1 MSYFSQILHNL
12 MLISALAGWAI
23 AQILKGLLI
32 LIREKRLSLERFL
45 GSGGMP
51 SSHSATV
58 SALTTAAAM
67 QYGLSSG
74 IFAVSAVMS
83 IIVIYDARG
92 VRREAGRHGQV
103 LNELLEFLQA
113 PFQQKKSF
121 DELVGHTPLE
131 VFVGILVGVAVCL
144 GLSRVV

>member
-1 MSYFSQILHNL
+1 MYVLSELSRNL
-12 MLISALAGWAI
+12 MLIAALAGWAV
-23 AQILKGLLI
+23 AQIAKGLLI

-58 SALTTAAAM
+58 SALTTAAAL
-67 QYGLSSG
+67 QYGPGSG

-113 PFQQKKSF
+113 PFDQKKSF
-121 DELVGHTPLE
+121 DELVGHTPFE
-131 VFVGILVGVAVCL
+131 VFVGIIVGILVCL
-144 GLSRVV
+144 GLNQLL

>member
-1 MSYFSQILHNL
+1 
-12 MLISALAGWAI
+12 
-23 AQILKGLLI
+23 
-32 LIREKRLSLERFL
+32 
-45 GSGGMP
+45 
-51 SSHSATV
+51 
-58 SALTTAAAM
+58 
-67 QYGLSSG
+67 
-74 IFAVSAVMS
+74 MS

>member
-1 MSYFSQILHNL
+1 LNIFSQLLHNL
-12 MLISALAGWAI
+12 MLVAALAGWAV
-23 AQILKGLLI
+23 AQIIKGILI
-32 LIREKRLSLERFL
+32 LIREKRLDVERFL

-58 SALTTAAAM
+58 SALTTAAAL
-67 QYGLSSG
+67 QYGPSSG

-92 VRREAGRHGQV
+92 VRREAGRHGRV

-113 PFQQKKSF
+113 PFDQNKSF
-121 DELVGHTPLE
+121 DELVGHTPVE
-131 VFVGILVGVAVCL
+131 VFVGILVGIAVCL
-144 GLSRVV
+144 GISKLM

>member
-1 MSYFSQILHNL
+1 MYVLSELSRNL
-12 MLISALAGWAI
+12 MLIAALAGWAV
-23 AQILKGLLI
+23 AQIAKGLLI

-58 SALTTAAAM
+58 SALTTAAALK
-67 QYGLSSG
+67 YGPASG

-113 PFQQKKSF
+113 PFDQNKSF
-121 DELVGHTPLE
+121 DELVGHTPFE
-131 VFVGILVGVAVCL
+131 VFVGIIVGILVCL
-144 GLSRVV
+144 GLNQLL

>member
-1 MSYFSQILHNL
+1 MNVLSELSHNL
-12 MLISALAGWAI
+12 MLIAALAGWAV
-23 AQILKGLLI
+23 AQIAKGLLI
-32 LIREKRLSLERFL
+32 FIREKRLSLERFL

-58 SALTTAAAM
+58 SALTTAAALK
-67 QYGLSSG
+67 YGASSG

-113 PFQQKKSF
+113 PFDQNKSF
-121 DELVGHTPLE
+121 DELVGHTPFE
-131 VFVGILVGVAVCL
+131 VFVGIIVGILVCL
-144 GLSRVV
+144 GLNQLL

>member
-1 MSYFSQILHNL
+1 MYVLSELSRNL
-12 MLISALAGWAI
+12 MLIAALAGWAV
-23 AQILKGLLI
+23 AQIAKGLLI

-58 SALTTAAAM
+58 SALTTAAAL
-67 QYGLSSG
+67 QYGPSSG

-113 PFQQKKSF
+113 PFDQNKSF
-121 DELVGHTPLE
+121 DELVGHTPFE
-131 VFVGILVGVAVCL
+131 VFVGIIVGILVCL
-144 GLSRVV
+144 GLNQLI